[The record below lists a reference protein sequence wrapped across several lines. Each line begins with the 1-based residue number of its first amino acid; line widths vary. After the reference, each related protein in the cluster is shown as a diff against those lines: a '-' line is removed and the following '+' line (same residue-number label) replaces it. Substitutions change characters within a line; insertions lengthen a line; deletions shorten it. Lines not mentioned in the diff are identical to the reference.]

1 MLFVV
6 GELAMGQV
14 VEPMV
19 FGHGT
24 GVTPI
29 AVIASTVFWTWLW
42 GPLGLLLAMP
52 MTVCLAVLGR
62 HVEGLE
68 FLDVLLG
75 DEPALT
81 PAQSFYQRA
90 LTGDAAEATYQAELA
105 PQGPESGVP
114 ISTPSR

>member
-1 MLFVV
+1 
-6 GELAMGQV
+6 
-14 VEPMV
+14 MV
-19 FGHGT
+19 FGRGT

-29 AVIASTVFWTWLW
+29 AVIASTIFWTWLW

-81 PAQSFYQRA
+81 PA
-90 LTGDAAEATYQAELA
+90 AELLPA
-105 PQGPESGVP
+105 RADRRCRRGHLPGRACASRTRASPA
-114 ISTPSR
+114 ISTPWR